1 MTLIPITEHDFRKKV
16 KGCGI
21 KYYNKV
27 LKTQLKALLC
37 YCPTRKP
44 KTPVEIS
51 DEFGLSKVYDSI
63 TEAGADCG
71 VPTSTV
77 KFALDNEKPSFKRRS
92 IVTVPHLL

>member
-1 MTLIPITEHDFRKKV
+1 MTLIPITENDFRKKV

-27 LKTQLKALLC
+27 PKAELKAFLG

-51 DEFGLSKVYDSI
+51 DEFGFSKVYESI
-63 TEAGADCG
+63 TEAGVDCG
-71 VPTSTV
+71 VPASTL
-77 KFALDNEKPSFKRRS
+77 KYALDNGKPSFKRRS
-92 IVTVPHLL
+92 DKKKIL